1 MNLAIV
7 VDTLADRVNAGLSG
21 VAASDMRPTSVA
33 DLPVVAISVEDAA
46 RPLVGV
52 GEFLGGPRTGSLEV
66 TDTIDLAEPT
76 LDFGDEVVV
85 LVPPDRLTA
94 IVAHGPIVDAETVSV
109 SDGDG
114 PYALV
119 DGAPSGREVRI
130 DTDAGLVE
138 FGQPLPADGTL
149 SVTYRIGMW
158 DVATVRFSGELILE
172 TVAQDDEATALV
184 SRSVAGLLAERD
196 TTFARLMPLSWG
208 VVTST
213 TVGGDLAH
221 IQILRYRFDFELEQV
236 ALPTGGGV
244 IDTVAVTS
252 AADSAIETFDVTQ
265 QGSLV

>member
-7 VDTLADRVNAGLSG
+7 VDTLADRVNSGLSG
-21 VAASDMRPTSVA
+21 VAASDMRPGSVA
-33 DLPVVAISVEDAA
+33 DLPAIAISVEDAA

-66 TDTIDLAEPT
+66 IDTIDLTDPI

-85 LVPPDRLTA
+85 LVPADRLTA
-94 IVAHGPIVDAETVSV
+94 IVAHGPIVDAETVTA
-109 SDGDG
+109 SDGG
-114 PYALV
+114 GGYVLV
-119 DGAPSGREVRI
+119 DDAPSGREMRI
-130 DTDAGLVE
+130 DTDAGVVE
-138 FGQPLPADGTL
+138 FGQPLPDTGTL

-158 DVATVRFSGELILE
+158 DVTTARFSGNLIVEALAE
-172 TVAQDDEATALV
+172 DDMATALL
-184 SRSVAGLLAERD
+184 SRGVAGLLAERD
-196 TTFARLMPLSWG
+196 ATFAKLIPLSWG

-213 TVGGDLAH
+213 TVGGAAAH
-221 IQILRYRFDFELEQV
+221 TQILRYRFDFELEQV